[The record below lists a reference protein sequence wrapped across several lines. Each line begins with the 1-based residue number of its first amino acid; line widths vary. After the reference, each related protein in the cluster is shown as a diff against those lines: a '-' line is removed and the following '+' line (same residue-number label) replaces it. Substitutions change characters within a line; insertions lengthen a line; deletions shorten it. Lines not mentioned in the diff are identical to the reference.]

1 MQSWRSPIY
10 GALLAAVL
18 AGCAAPV
25 STNIKVSEANVAKF
39 NDLSELSV
47 VATLEKNVEEARK
60 SGMPLLAPNY
70 FREAEQTLKECQGG
84 LGNKPKEV
92 LVNGAAMGDAILE
105 KGRAVMGIVQ
115 YRFAKELE
123 YKAQLDEHN
132 AAKLLPKE
140 YDRVIGELSGLIE
153 KVEREQPDNIDAKK
167 EGLQKSM
174 LDLVIKAVQE
184 GALRESETIN
194 VETESDNAERQA
206 PLTYAEALRVYQSAK
221 DQIAA
226 AHHDKALVQ
235 RLGAEALFAARH
247 AQQVNERVALLQTQL
262 RVNSSGSL
270 SSGVAMNAG
279 ATTQAQAGVQIE
291 NKPAAMD
298 KVSVEMIVL
307 QEEER
312 LLGIAKALG
321 LKDLRDLPLDKQ
333 VSEIRRAAESVRQT
347 GSGIAAAPVQDFEAR
362 LKAANEG
369 IQQMGAE
376 LNAKDQQLAEKDRL
390 LAEQAQKLELQV
402 ALMEGKDA
410 QIKTLKD
417 KVDKLEWEKPAK
429 PIPKPLKPSAAKPAG
444 KAKET
449 AATKK

>member
-39 NDLSELSV
+39 NDLSDLSV

-70 FREAEQTLKECQGG
+70 FREAEQALKECQGG
-84 LGNKPKEV
+84 LGNKAKEV
-92 LVNGAAMGDAILE
+92 LVNGAAKGDAILE

-235 RLGAEALFAARH
+235 RLGAEALFAAHH
-247 AQQVNERVALLQTQL
+247 AQQVNERVALLQAQL

-270 SSGVAMNAG
+270 SSGVAVSAG

-307 QEEER
+307 QEEDR

-333 VSEIRRAAESVRQT
+333 VAEIRRAAESVRQT

-390 LAEQAQKLELQV
+390 LAEQAQKLDLQV

-429 PIPKPLKPSAAKPAG
+429 PIPKRLKSTAAG
-444 KAKET
+444 KTKEA

>member
-39 NDLSELSV
+39 NDLSDLSV

-84 LGNKPKEV
+84 LGNKAKEV
-92 LVNGAAMGDAILE
+92 LVNGAAKGDAILE

-132 AAKLLPKE
+132 AAKLLPRE
-140 YDRVIGELSGLIE
+140 YDKVIGELSGLIE

-167 EGLQKSM
+167 EALQKSM
-174 LDLVIKAVQE
+174 LDLVILAVQE
-184 GALRESETIN
+184 GALRESEKIN

-235 RLGAEALFAARH
+235 RLGAEALFAAHH

-279 ATTQAQAGVQIE
+279 ATAQAGVQIE
-291 NKPAAMD
+291 SKPAAMD

-333 VSEIRRAAESVRQT
+333 VAEIRRAAESVRQT

-376 LNAKDQQLAEKDRL
+376 LNAKDQQLAEKDKQ
-390 LAEQAQKLELQV
+390 LAEQARVLEAQAVLVAEKDEQIRKQKER
-402 ALMEGKDA
+402 
-410 QIKTLKD
+410 I
-417 KVDKLEWEKPAK
+417 DKLEWEKPAQPVK
-429 PIPKPLKPSAAKPAG
+429 KLKPTA
-444 KAKET
+444 KAKE
-449 AATKK
+449 AAAKK

>member
-92 LVNGAAMGDAILE
+92 LVSGAAMGDALLE

-226 AHHDKALVQ
+226 AHHDMALVQ
-235 RLGAEALFAARH
+235 RLGAEALFAAHH

-270 SSGVAMNAG
+270 SSGVAVSTG

-307 QEEER
+307 QEEDR

-321 LKDLRDLPLDKQ
+321 LKDLRDLSLDKQ
-333 VSEIRRAAESVRQT
+333 VAEIRRAAESVRHT

-369 IQQMGAE
+369 IQQMGSE

-390 LAEQAQKLELQV
+390 LAEQAQKLDLQA

-429 PIPKPLKPSAAKPAG
+429 PIPKRLKPTAAG
-444 KAKET
+444 KTKE
-449 AATKK
+449 AVATKK